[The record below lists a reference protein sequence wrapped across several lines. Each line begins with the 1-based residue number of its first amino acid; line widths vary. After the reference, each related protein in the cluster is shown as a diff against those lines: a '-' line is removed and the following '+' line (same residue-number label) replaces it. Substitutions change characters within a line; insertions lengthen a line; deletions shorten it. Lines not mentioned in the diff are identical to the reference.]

1 MMYIPGMDGEG
12 AFGAFSVQ
20 ASPRGFSAMGDE
32 NNAGRARS
40 LEAQRSK
47 TGNEKPFDAWLRK
60 QLHAMYDEI
69 AAEPLPSDLI
79 DLIDQD
85 TTAGAG
91 VPQGQDGRGGQ
102 AGPTVRKD
110 KS

>member
-1 MMYIPGMDGEG
+1 
-12 AFGAFSVQ
+12 
-20 ASPRGFSAMGDE
+20 MGDE

-79 DLIDQD
+79 DLIDRD

>member
-1 MMYIPGMDGEG
+1 MYIPGMEIGG
-12 AFGAFSVQ
+12 AFATSATQ

-32 NNAGRARS
+32 NNASRARS
-40 LEAQRSK
+40 FEAQRPK
-47 TGNEKPFDAWLRK
+47 AGNEKPFDAWLRK

-79 DLIDQD
+79 DLIDRD
-85 TTAGAG
+85 TGAG
-91 VPQGQDGRGGQ
+91 SPQSQ
-102 AGPTVRKD
+102 APQVSPTAKKD

>member
-1 MMYIPGMDGEG
+1 MYIPGVDGG
-12 AFGAFSVQ
+12 IALAVSAVQ
-20 ASPRGFSAMGDE
+20 ASPRGFLAMGDE

-40 LEAQRSK
+40 LEAQRPK
-47 TGNEKPFDAWLRK
+47 TGDEKPFDAWLRK

-79 DLIDQD
+79 ELIDRD

-91 VPQGQDGRGGQ
+91 EQHSQVPEIGHP
-102 AGPTVRKD
+102 GPAIKKD
-110 KS
+110 ES

>member
-1 MMYIPGMDGEG
+1 MYIPRVDDGI
-12 AFGAFSVQ
+12 ALAASAAQ
-20 ASPRGFSAMGDE
+20 ASPRGFLAMGDE

-40 LEAQRSK
+40 FEAQRPK
-47 TGNEKPFDAWLRK
+47 AGDEKPFDAWLRK

-79 DLIDQD
+79 ELIDRD

-91 VPQGQDGRGGQ
+91 EQHSQ
-102 AGPTVRKD
+102 ASKIDQPGSAVKKD
-110 KS
+110 ES

>member
-1 MMYIPGMDGEG
+1 MYIPRMDSGG
-12 AFGAFSVQ
+12 SYTAFAAQ

-40 LEAQRSK
+40 FETQRPK
-47 TGNEKPFDAWLRK
+47 AGNEKPFDAWLRK

-79 DLIDQD
+79 DLIDRD
-85 TTAGAG
+85 TVEAGNPGKDAGEIQANSTAN
-91 VPQGQDGRGGQ
+91 
-102 AGPTVRKD
+102 KD
-110 KS
+110 KN